1 MNPKISDFGMAR
13 IFAMDRAQDSTSRVT
28 SRVVG
33 TFGRKIGGSGL
44 GDEGEDLLTYEETLR
59 SIHMDYSVTLDGP
72 SKPAFSMHRED
83 SSPSMEVEAVVSY
96 WT

>member
-13 IFAMDRAQDSTSRVT
+13 IFAMDRAQDSTKIVS
-28 SRVVG
+28 
-33 TFGRKIGGSGL
+33 GRIIGGRGI
-44 GDEGEDLLTYEETLR
+44 GDEGEDVLTYEKETLR